1 MSSTAFERPVKP
13 AVFHILLAL
22 ASGDLHG
29 LGIAGEVDEATSG
42 GMRLGPGTLYR
53 SLKEMVEVGLI
64 EDVPAPAKDDDPRR
78 RFYAI
83 TEQGRATLQTEAAR
97 FEHIVR
103 VARRKNVLPGTA

>member
-1 MSSTAFERPVKP
+1 MSSTVHERPVKP

-42 GMRLGPGTLYR
+42 AMRLGPGTLYR

-64 EDVPAPAKDDDPRR
+64 KDVPAPAEDDDPRR
-78 RFYAI
+78 RYYAI
-83 TEQGRATLQTEAAR
+83 TEEGGAVLQIEVAR
-97 FEHIVR
+97 FENIVR
-103 VARRKNVLPGTA
+103 VAQRKNVLPGTA